1 MNNVRLRSS
10 EWVHGIFN
18 LKLVLISVCL
28 ANNDISNSDKFNVY
42 DYNILNHNI
51 IFSN

>member
-18 LKLVLISVCL
+18 LKLVLIYVCL
-28 ANNDISNSDKFNVY
+28 ENNDISNSEKFNVY
-42 DYNILNHNI
+42 DYNILNYNI